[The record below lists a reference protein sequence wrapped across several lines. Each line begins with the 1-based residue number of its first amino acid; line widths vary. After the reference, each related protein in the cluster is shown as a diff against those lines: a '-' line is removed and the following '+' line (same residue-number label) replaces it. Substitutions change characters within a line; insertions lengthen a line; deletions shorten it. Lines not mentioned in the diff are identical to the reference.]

1 MKMVIGLPDIQVRG
15 VVVVTRR
22 ADIEKYGRAE
32 ARRRAFAAAGQPL
45 PEDENELS
53 RHSENER

>member
-15 VVVVTRR
+15 VAVVTRR
-22 ADIEKYGRAE
+22 VDIEKYGRAE

-45 PEDENELS
+45 PEGEGELS
-53 RHSENER
+53 DRSENER